1 MLKLIKEYKGKLKFM
16 IDIKDT
22 DSIVSFI
29 DKTKANLMD
38 FSRPEDL
45 ITLYKLIKKNVPW
58 YRRKDFYAYVTY
70 LLMSGERPSFNTKK
84 QVSQEDR
91 NAKNI
96 NRNRPINSVQ
106 KAPSSSDDSLTL
118 WVNYSPRTSEIGASF
133 KTFMATT
140 AGVNEN
146 EILTLDPKRYCSFV
160 SFANESALN
169 KVLKTLNGKSFEGR
183 TIKVNVKNSD
193 K

>member
-1 MLKLIKEYKGKLKFM
+1 M

-22 DSIVSFI
+22 DSIVTFI
-29 DKTKANLMD
+29 DKTKTNLMD

-45 ITLYKLIKKNVPW
+45 ITLSKIIKKNVPW

-70 LLMSGERPSFNTKK
+70 LLMSGEKQAFNTKR
-84 QVSQEDR
+84 QGSQDDR

-96 NRNRPINSVQ
+96 NRNKQINKMQ
-106 KAPSSSDDSLTL
+106 ITPTSSDDSLTL
-118 WVNYSPRTSEIGASF
+118 WVNYSPRTNEIGASF

-140 AGVNEN
+140 SGVSESD
-146 EILTLDPKRYCSFV
+146 ILSLDAKRYCSFV
-160 SFANESALN
+160 TFANEVSLN

-193 K
+193 KQ